1 MNNLGHY
8 HIGKAFFVKEK
19 MDPAITIDLPVP
31 QPVLVSENSV
41 DRLDKIPVNWVNSST
56 W

>member
-8 HIGKAFFVKEK
+8 HIGKPFFVKEK
-19 MDPAITIDLPVP
+19 MDPARTIDLPVP
-31 QPVLVSENSV
+31 QPLLVGENPV
-41 DRLDKIPVNWVNSST
+41 DRPDEIPVNWVDSST